1 MIQLYLGAAVLCMA
15 AVLFLEPLAPLH
27 AVAAPLR
34 RWARNL
40 GLSALAMGT
49 TVAAPLLF
57 WAAAGALGVQPSRG
71 GLLAHWGVPVWAQWV
86 LTFLLMEGLA
96 YALHRLS
103 HVVPWLWRLH
113 AVHHSDVELDATTT
127 HRHHPLESLFTAL
140 VTLPLLVA
148 LAPPVLAVLAY
159 SVVALAVSTVSHGN
173 LRLPA
178 WLDRGL
184 RGLVVT
190 PAYHRV
196 HHSAYQ
202 PQTDSNYATVLPLFD
217 HLFRSASP
225 VPVDGGRQL
234 TMGLE
239 RGRDERNQSLAALLR
254 APFGAPA
261 RSAPEPARPRAARDG
276 A

>member
-1 MIQLYLGAAVLCMA
+1 V
-15 AVLFLEPLAPLH
+15 
-27 AVAAPLR
+27 
-34 RWARNL
+34 
-40 GLSALAMGT
+40 
-49 TVAAPLLF
+49 
-57 WAAAGALGVQPSRG
+57 
-71 GLLAHWGVPVWAQWV
+71 
-86 LTFLLMEGLA
+86 
-96 YALHRLS
+96 
-103 HVVPWLWRLH
+103 RLH

-159 SVVALAVSTVSHGN
+159 SVVALAVSTLSHGN
-173 LRLPA
+173 LHLPA

-225 VPVDGGRQL
+225 CRSTAGASSPWGWSAGA
-234 TMGLE
+234 T
-239 RGRDERNQSLAALLR
+239 SAASR
-254 APFGAPA
+254 WRPCCVR
-261 RSAPEPARPRAARDG
+261 RSARRQGRRPNRPGPAPPGTGVTVACMCGPGAGPIRWRAGTATV
-276 A
+276 